1 MKLIFYSLLIV
12 VLSLSFSSCHK
23 EGLEEFSNKISYLF
37 FEQDITQDIESMTF
51 KLYPSGTARLAIVIN
66 GRKKISPSALRQTQN
81 SPIYRKVN
89 IKYRKVLHSGNSGN
103 KIPVISN
110 CITLRHWLR
119 KPIRLFSKWLKP
131 NSFGK
136 VP

>member
-51 KLYPSGTARLAIVIN
+51 KLYPSGTARLAIVIKSLGKWQEEDITFRLEADPKLTN
-66 GRKKISPSALRQTQN
+66 IPETPGTRYLL
-81 SPIYRKVN
+81 YRIV
-89 IKYRKVLHSGNSGN
+89 
-103 KIPVISN
+103 
-110 CITLRHWLR
+110 
-119 KPIRLFSKWLKP
+119 
-131 NSFGK
+131 
-136 VP
+136 